1 LIEIKTSDEGR
12 PYRRVAGPP
21 PRHPENVMSYA
32 TLMVCLQ
39 AGPSHEPLLGIVET
53 LATRFCAA
61 VVGIGACQLTALSYG
76 EGYAT
81 SETHEALR
89 QDLLRNLK
97 SAETEFRRVLG
108 GRGQSIEWRDCITED
123 PIVRYLV
130 AEARAADLVIM
141 SADRTGAFVDGLRRV
156 DIANAVMS
164 LGRPALVVPDTVT
177 SLSLDLM
184 MIGWKDTPE
193 TRRAV
198 ANAVPLLRQAGR
210 VMVVEIAS
218 SRMLAAAAARVQDVV
233 SWLRRHGVTAE
244 GSVQAATGN
253 DSMQLEALMFEH
265 GAGVMVAG
273 AYGHSRLRET
283 ILGGVTHHLLTQ
295 SRRCSLLTH

>member
-1 LIEIKTSDEGR
+1 LIEIKTPGEGR
-12 PYRRVAGPP
+12 PYRQVPGP

-39 AGPSHEPLLGIVET
+39 AGRSHEPLLGIVET
-53 LATRFCAA
+53 LATRFRAA
-61 VVGIGACQLTALSYG
+61 VIGIGACQLTALAYG
-76 EGYAT
+76 EGDAT
-81 SETHEALR
+81 SETHEALGH
-89 QDLLRNLK
+89 DLLQNLK
-97 SAETEFRRVLG
+97 SADSEFRRILG
-108 GRGQSIEWRDCITED
+108 GRGESIEWRDCITED

-141 SADRTGAFVDGLRRV
+141 GADRTGPFVDGLRRI
-156 DIANAVMS
+156 DIANAVMN
-164 LGRPALVVPDTVT
+164 LGRPALVIPDTVT

-198 ANAVPLLRQAGR
+198 ASAVPLLRQAGR

-218 SRMLAAAAARVQDVV
+218 SRMLAAADARVRDVV
-233 SWLRRHGVTAE
+233 SWLRRHGIAAE
-244 GSVQAATGN
+244 GSVHGATGN
-253 DSMQLEALMFEH
+253 DSVQLEALMFEH

-273 AYGHSRLRET
+273 AYGHNRVRET
-283 ILGGVTHHLLTQ
+283 ILGGVTHYLLTQ
-295 SRRCSLLTH
+295 SRHCSLLTH